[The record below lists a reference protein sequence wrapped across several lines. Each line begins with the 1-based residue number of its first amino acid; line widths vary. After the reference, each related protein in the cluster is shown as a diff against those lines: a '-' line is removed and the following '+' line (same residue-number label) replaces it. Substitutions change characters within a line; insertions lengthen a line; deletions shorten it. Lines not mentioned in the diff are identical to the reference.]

1 MLTGITDLDLY
12 DAKSFLRVDF
22 DNDDIFI
29 ELALESAK
37 SYVCNYCKRTIEE
50 LDNIP
55 EICMAVLVLTAH
67 FYDNRSLEADT
78 ESLNYTIG
86 KLLGLHWYLMSDEQL
101 EGL

>member
-1 MLTGITDLDLY
+1 M
-12 DAKSFLRVDF
+12 AKKMSEINLEDCKNFLRIDF
-22 DNDDIFI
+22 TMDDLFI

-37 SYVCNYCKRTIEE
+37 SYVCSYCKRSAED

-55 EICMAVLVLTAH
+55 EVCMAVLVLMAH

-86 KLLGLHWYLMSDEQL
+86 KLLGVHWFYMSDNQVGE
-101 EGL
+101 

>member
-1 MLTGITDLDLY
+1 MTLTTLDLY
-12 DAKSFLRVDF
+12 EAKNFLRVDF
-22 DNDDIFI
+22 SEDDTFI

-37 SYVCNYCKRTIEE
+37 SYVCNYCKRSIKD

-67 FYDNRSLEADT
+67 FYDNRSLEANS

-86 KLLGLHWYLMSDEQL
+86 KLLGLHWFLMSDGQL
-101 EGL
+101 EG